1 MFVRLR
7 SRLLALVRRR
17 RFEDGLSEELQHH
30 VDHYAADLIA
40 SGMAPGEAARRARRE
55 FGNVDNIKDDCRQ
68 SRGLRLA
75 DDLQRDVRHAWRRL
89 CRSRTTTI
97 TALVTLALCLG
108 SNLTIFAVVDAVLL
122 KPLPFPEPDRL
133 MNVYNTYPQAG
144 VPNDGC
150 SLTNYYERRG
160 QLAAFAS
167 ISAYRPGTS
176 VIGETGA
183 TERIPTTRVS
193 PEFFATLGML
203 PAIGRAF
210 TESEM
215 AYGADHVAVLTD
227 GLWRAKFAGDPN
239 VLGRSLRVNGAAF
252 TIVGVLPPGFR
263 FLSSPAQVYLPLA
276 SDPTER
282 TVKDRHSGNSQMV
295 ARLSP
300 RVTVTAAQAEI
311 DRHNTTLDATNPD
324 GPAMAQAGFRSIV
337 VSLQAD
343 HVASVRHMLLLVQAA
358 ALGLLLIGLVNLANL
373 LLVSAGG
380 RAKERAVQQA
390 LGAGRRHLVM
400 SVLVETIGLTLAGA
414 VLGLVAGAVGVRL
427 LAAIGSGALPLG
439 ATIAISSGVVLV
451 ALAGAVVGGALLSVP
466 VIWLAA
472 RDRTGAAWQD
482 ESRSSTGSRASERV
496 RRAFIVAQVALA
508 FMLLAGAGLLGR
520 SLARVMAQ
528 PAGFQPDQVLTAKL
542 WVWRGALPSGSNL
555 LAFVDQLDE
564 DLSRQPGVEAVGIT
578 TNVPLSGISNKSAVT
593 VQNYVRSA
601 GESLHAHYSYSVD
614 GDFFRALGL
623 NLVSGRVLTTADSAT
638 AERVCVVDTDFER
651 RYWPGASALG
661 HRVFAG
667 SHNGPDADAFT
678 IVGVVRPIKQAAL
691 TDDDALGAAFFPF
704 GHRMDGEFFVV
715 ARTSTPPASFGG
727 TLQSVVRRIGPELP
741 VSDVRPMTAR
751 IDDSLVTRRSPAL
764 LAGIFGGI
772 ALLLTAV
779 GTYGV
784 ISYAVSKRRREI
796 GLRMALGAEPA
807 RIGWQFLWLGLRLL
821 AVGTLIGAI
830 GVVLVRRAM
839 EAVLFDVPALDPITL
854 VTMTAVLWA
863 VAVVACLW
871 PSRRA
876 SRISPLEAMTID

>member
-1 MFVRLR
+1 
-7 SRLLALVRRR
+7 
-17 RFEDGLSEELQHH
+17 
-30 VDHYAADLIA
+30 
-40 SGMAPGEAARRARRE
+40 MAPDEAARRARRE

-68 SRGLRLA
+68 SRGLRLV
-75 DDLQRDVRHAWRRL
+75 DDLRRDVRYAWRRL

-122 KPLPFPEPDRL
+122 KPLPFPEADRL
-133 MNVYNTYPQAG
+133 MNVYNTYPHAG

-167 ISAYRPGTS
+167 ISAYRPGSS

-227 GLWRAKFAGDPN
+227 GFWRSKFARDPS
-239 VLGRSLRVNGAAF
+239 VLGRTLRVNGAAF
-252 TIVGVLPPGFR
+252 TIVGVLPPAFR

-300 RVTVTAAQAEI
+300 RVTVGEAQAEV
-311 DRHNTTLDATNPD
+311 DRHNRTLDATNPD

-343 HVASVRHMLLLVQAA
+343 HVASIRHMLLLVQAA
-358 ALGLLLIGLVNLANL
+358 ALGLLLIGLVNLVNL
-373 LLVSAGG
+373 LLVNAGA

-400 SVLVETIGLTLAGA
+400 SVLVETLGLTLAGA
-414 VLGLVAGAVGVRL
+414 VLGLVAGAAGVRL
-427 LAAIGSGALPLG
+427 LAAIGAGALPLG
-439 ATIAISSGVVLV
+439 ATIAVSGGVVLV
-451 ALAGAVVGGALLSVP
+451 AMAGAAVAGALLSMP

-520 SLARVMAQ
+520 SLARAMAQ
-528 PAGFQPDQVLTAKL
+528 PAGFLA
-542 WVWRGALPSGSNL
+542 RSGA
-555 LAFVDQLDE
+555 D
-564 DLSRQPGVEAVGIT
+564 REAVGLARRAS
-578 TNVPLSGISNKSAVT
+578 VGIEPARVR
-593 VQNYVRSA
+593 RSA
-601 GESLHAHYSYSVD
+601 RPGLVAPAGRRGRRHYDQRSAQRHQQQERRARSRTTFDQQASRCTRTTRYSVD

-623 NLVSGRVLTTADSAT
+623 SLVSGRVLTTADST
-638 AERVCVVDTDFER
+638 SAERVCVVDTDFER

-667 SHNGPDADAFT
+667 SQNGPDADAFT

-715 ARTSTPPASFGG
+715 ARTSAPPASFGG
-727 TLQSVVRRIGPELP
+727 TLQNVVRRINPELP
-741 VSDVRPMTAR
+741 VSDVRPMTSR

-764 LAGIFGGI
+764 LAGVFGGI

-784 ISYAVSKRRREI
+784 IGHAVSRRRREI

-830 GVVLVRRAM
+830 GVVLGRRAM
-839 EAVLFDVPALDPITL
+839 EAVLFDVPALDPVTL
-854 VTMTAVLWA
+854 LSMMAVLWA